1 MGKII
6 VYTRHG
12 GDNQLWRLE
21 DGRLVN
27 KTGMVADIAEAS
39 MEEGARV
46 IAWEKQDGLNQK
58 WSLKENCIH
67 SQLTDMVMALKEGGM
82 EPGTEV
88 IMFTKHGGNN
98 QRWFIYPARFII
110 AFKLGNNIGIYINDM
125 MYNIQYY

>member
-1 MGKII
+1 MYRQPVGWCW
-6 VYTRHG
+6 TLLGGSRGARSSSTPGMG

-46 IAWEKQDGLNQK
+46 IAWERHDGLNQK

-67 SQLTDMVMALKEGGM
+67 SQLTDMVMDLKEGGM

-98 QRWFIYPARFII
+98 QRWFIYPA
-110 AFKLGNNIGIYINDM
+110 
-125 MYNIQYY
+125 